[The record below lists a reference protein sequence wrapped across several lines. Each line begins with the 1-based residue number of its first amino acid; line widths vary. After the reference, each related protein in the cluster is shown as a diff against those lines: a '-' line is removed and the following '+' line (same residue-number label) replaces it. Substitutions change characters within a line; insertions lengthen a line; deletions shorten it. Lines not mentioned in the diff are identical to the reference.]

1 MEVVWNSSAADD
13 FFERIVE
20 PFERMTILFEQI
32 TRAVRTDDNFFH
44 SDRLSRSNGY
54 QRVGNGPVSHKAV
67 SYTGF
72 DIVLCNGDAYKSIFV
87 SPGNT
92 RLSGLIYRFSQG

>member
-32 TRAVRTDDNFFH
+32 TRAVRTDDNFFPFGQTE
-44 SDRLSRSNGY
+44 SFERIPNLWKRFSLPL
-54 QRVGNGPVSHKAV
+54 V
-67 SYTGF
+67 
-72 DIVLCNGDAYKSIFV
+72 ILCNTKFAEFV
-87 SPGNT
+87 FGVRNAS
-92 RLSGLIYRFSQG
+92 RLAMDL